1 MFALFA
7 LYRWRVHELRTQLT
21 LRFEERLAERTRIA
35 QDLHDTLLQG
45 LVSASMQLHVANDH
59 IDENAP
65 AKPLVGRVMQ
75 LMGQVIEEGRDA
87 VRGLRSTSG
96 NADDLETAFS
106 RAGQEFANEKV
117 KDCRVIVE
125 GTPRKLHP
133 IIRDEAY
140 RIGREALANAFRHS
154 QANKIEIELEY
165 STKQLRILVRDDG
178 TGIDSDVLQSG
189 RDGHWGLA
197 GMRERAESIGAR
209 LKVWSRAN
217 AGTEVELLIPSQ
229 VAFHKKKKDMSKS
242 PIRVFSVDDH
252 PLLREGIAALVNSQ
266 PDMVLIGQAATGAE
280 AIQLFKEQ
288 LPDVTLLDL
297 RLPDMSG
304 IDVLI
309 AIRSQFP
316 EARIIMLTTF
326 EGDVE
331 IQRALQAGA
340 RGYLLKNM
348 PPTELLE
355 VIRQVHAGKKRIPP
369 EIASQLLEHM
379 SDEVLTEREI
389 EVLREVADGNRNR
402 EIAERLFI
410 SEETVKVHIKHIMEK
425 LGASDRTQAVSIGLR
440 RGIIQL

>member
-1 MFALFA
+1 M
-7 LYRWRVHELRTQLT
+7 
-21 LRFEERLAERTRIA
+21 
-35 QDLHDTLLQG
+35 
-45 LVSASMQLHVANDH
+45 S
-59 IDENAP
+59 
-65 AKPLVGRVMQ
+65 
-75 LMGQVIEEGRDA
+75 
-87 VRGLRSTSG
+87 
-96 NADDLETAFS
+96 
-106 RAGQEFANEKV
+106 
-117 KDCRVIVE
+117 
-125 GTPRKLHP
+125 
-133 IIRDEAY
+133 
-140 RIGREALANAFRHS
+140 
-154 QANKIEIELEY
+154 
-165 STKQLRILVRDDG
+165 
-178 TGIDSDVLQSG
+178 
-189 RDGHWGLA
+189 
-197 GMRERAESIGAR
+197 
-209 LKVWSRAN
+209 
-217 AGTEVELLIPSQ
+217 
-229 VAFHKKKKDMSKS
+229 SKS

-266 PDMVLIGQAATGAE
+266 PDMVLIGQGSNGAE

-316 EARIIMLTTF
+316 DARIIMLTTF

-369 EIASQLLEHM
+369 EVASQLLEHM